1 MSTGNAEVALS
12 VQRVGVTYTSAQ
24 YACRD
29 VSFELRRGDSFGI
42 VGESGAGKSSVLK
55 AIAGQ
60 VSAAEGRIV
69 WDGQDIATLSGRRLR
84 SAVRARQLVPQDH
97 TGALNPR
104 ISIGA
109 SLRETQASATRI
121 SEIMDRVGLADVSL
135 SRRPATLSGG
145 QRQRVCIARALL
157 VESELLLLDEPTSS
171 LDASVAAS
179 LLHLLHDLRAQYR
192 LTMIVVS
199 HDLDAITALC
209 SRIGVMKDGSMIEQG
224 GADTILRHPAREY
237 TRQLLEAVPR
247 IKTVPDRNVW
257 NAWE

>member
-1 MSTGNAEVALS
+1 MTATAAEVALS
-12 VQRVGVTYTSAQ
+12 VQRVAVAYTKNQ

-29 VSFELRRGDSFGI
+29 VSFELRHGDTFGI

-60 VSAAEGRIV
+60 VGTAEGRIV
-69 WDGQDIATLSGRRLR
+69 WDGQDLATLSGRRFR

-109 SLRETQASATRI
+109 SLRETRASAARI
-121 SEIMDRVGLADVSL
+121 SEIMNRVGLSDVSL
-135 SRRPATLSGG
+135 SRRPGTLSGG

-179 LLHLLHDLRAQYR
+179 LLHLLHDLRSRYR
-192 LTMIVVS
+192 LSMVVVS

-209 SRIGVMKDGSMIEQG
+209 GTIGVMKDGSMLEQG
-224 GADTILRHPAREY
+224 RAETILARPAHEY

-247 IKTVPDRNVW
+247 IQTVPDRNVW